1 MERYR
6 MKKKET
12 MKERKTVGALLPL
25 ILVLAV
31 IPLVCIIHKY
41 ESGLES
47 QKWFASAGTVYD
59 VFLYYKSKLLII
71 VGLVLACMTGSYLYS
86 KKETLFRDDR
96 SRYVLICLGCFA
108 AFSLISVLF
117 SYELGQALWGGYEQ
131 WEGAAVLLTYALIFL
146 FTYAFLHY
154 EQELHVL
161 FGAFAIGALIVG
173 VLGTFQ
179 TAGYDFIKSKGM
191 HAILTAL
198 EPETLGVKIS
208 LNFKEAYATLYNPNY
223 VGSYVALGLPVMTGL
238 VVWSKKI
245 WLKIVAALAAAT
257 MLISLYSSQSFAGF
271 IGLAAAAV
279 LLAVFAAPAL
289 IKKPKI
295 GISVV
300 AVVILAA
307 VLVIVIRPAALKGVW
322 DRLTQVTAGQTK
334 HMIEDV
340 VVEKGDLVVTTSSG
354 DEVRTAIT
362 YKDGFQYKIQD
373 YLTAFGVISW
383 FPSFFPLLG
392 GIILSAIEFSIGI
405 FLFFGIKKTISTTL
419 ALVLMIFM
427 TPLTLYLAI
436 FDPVS
441 DCGCFGDAWV
451 LTNWETFAKNIV
463 LLLAAIATFQWRK
476 MLIRFVTRKME
487 WLISLYTIFFVFT
500 LSFYCLDRLPV
511 LDFRPYKIGQ
521 NIMKGMSIPEGA
533 KPSVYESVFILEK
546 NGEKKEFTLD
556 NYPDSTWTFVDTHT
570 ILKEKGYEPSI
581 HDFSMMDMSTGD
593 DITED
598 VLTDMGYTFL
608 LVAHRIEEADDS
620 NIDLINEIY
629 DYSVEHGYRFYC
641 LTSSPE
647 EQIELW
653 KDKTGAEY
661 PFCQMDDITLKTMI
675 RSNPGLMLIKNGTI
689 LNKWSDEDIPDEYVL
704 TDKLENLEL
713 GQQKVRSD
721 VHTIGYVFL
730 WFVIPLLLVLGVDI
744 LIVRR
749 RERKNEKRKQQQEV
763 KE

>member
-1 MERYR
+1 
-6 MKKKET
+6 MKDKNLHIIQ
-12 MKERKTVGALLPL
+12 KTGAN
-25 ILVLAV
+25 
-31 IPLVCIIHKY
+31 VCR
-41 ESGLES
+41 
-47 QKWFASAGTVYD
+47 
-59 VFLYYKSKLLII
+59 FL
-71 VGLVLACMTGSYLYS
+71 
-86 KKETLFRDDR
+86 
-96 SRYVLICLGCFA
+96 
-108 AFSLISVLF
+108 
-117 SYELGQALWGGYEQ
+117 
-131 WEGAAVLLTYALIFL
+131 
-146 FTYAFLHY
+146 
-154 EQELHVL
+154 
-161 FGAFAIGALIVG
+161 
-173 VLGTFQ
+173 
-179 TAGYDFIKSKGM
+179 
-191 HAILTAL
+191 
-198 EPETLGVKIS
+198 
-208 LNFKEAYATLYNPNY
+208 
-223 VGSYVALGLPVMTGL
+223 
-238 VVWSKKI
+238 
-245 WLKIVAALAAAT
+245 LAA
-257 MLISLYSSQSFAGF
+257 SFIFSGF
-271 IGLAAAAV
+271 VKAV
-279 LLAVFAAPAL
+279 DPL
-289 IKKPKI
+289 
-295 GISVV
+295 
-300 AVVILAA
+300 
-307 VLVIVIRPAALKGVW
+307 
-322 DRLTQVTAGQTK
+322 
-334 HMIEDV
+334 
-340 VVEKGDLVVTTSSG
+340 
-354 DEVRTAIT
+354 
-362 YKDGFQYKIQD
+362 GFQYKIQD

-441 DCGCFGDAWV
+441 DCGCFGDVWV

-500 LSFYCLDRLPV
+500 LSFYSLDRLPV

-730 WFVIPLLLVLGVDI
+730 WFVIPLLLVLRVDI

-763 KE
+763 KEQ